1 MAAAF
6 VFLMSLDAGL
16 SWILLFI
23 MPVALLASKGYVKKM
38 RRLTKAI
45 RSSDSRVQ
53 EIMQENLQHRT
64 LINALERTP
73 DITNELAEEQSNLQ
87 RQFMSRTD
95 FSLFSRTAVQL
106 GFAAGYA
113 TAFLWGVFG
122 LKDGSVT
129 FGVMTA
135 FLQLVSQIQRPVLG
149 LGQLIP
155 SFVHSVT
162 SAERLAEMS
171 DLPSEEKGRSVVME
185 GRLGI
190 RFDSV
195 TFSYPDGS
203 GPVISDFSYDFRPG
217 SSTAV
222 LGETG
227 SGKSTLVRLILALL
241 LPDKGRISIYS
252 SDDVC
257 PSAADSLRSP
267 DSPSSSGS
275 VSGSGSPSPSGSG
288 AAEEATISP
297 LTRCNI
303 VYIPQGNTA
312 DIRIGQRHRKTA
324 ARTACKPES
333 RQNYDSCDSSGKDR
347 GFVQDLADI
356 RLRLGFG
363 RRCTF
368 FC

>member
-135 FLQLVSQIQRPVLG
+135 FLQLVSDR
-149 LGQLIP
+149 
-155 SFVHSVT
+155 
-162 SAERLAEMS
+162 
-171 DLPSEEKGRSVVME
+171 
-185 GRLGI
+185 
-190 RFDSV
+190 
-195 TFSYPDGS
+195 
-203 GPVISDFSYDFRPG
+203 
-217 SSTAV
+217 
-222 LGETG
+222 
-227 SGKSTLVRLILALL
+227 KSTRLN
-241 LPDKGRISIYS
+241 S
-252 SDDVC
+252 S
-257 PSAADSLRSP
+257 
-267 DSPSSSGS
+267 
-275 VSGSGSPSPSGSG
+275 
-288 AAEEATISP
+288 
-297 LTRCNI
+297 
-303 VYIPQGNTA
+303 
-312 DIRIGQRHRKTA
+312 H
-324 ARTACKPES
+324 
-333 RQNYDSCDSSGKDR
+333 
-347 GFVQDLADI
+347 
-356 RLRLGFG
+356 
-363 RRCTF
+363 
-368 FC
+368 